1 MLGENLLPIDLSRHC
16 FEIARVVTGIQDVK
30 IIVLENGWMVN
41 GNANNGKIGING
53 FQSTKILHTVVQ
65 IEEVNKVGGLD
76 LVFKALEASP
86 MVKELDGQRG
96 EKAQREFLRRRRQ
109 ASESMESFIMRVQA
123 QRSVMEEEDSTF
135 AVCDRFLVGY
145 ILDHAELTLKD
156 RVMVLA
162 AAQNQMTSDSIFPA
176 LRRMGPFL

>member
-86 MVKELDGQRG
+86 MVKELD
-96 EKAQREFLRRRRQ
+96 
-109 ASESMESFIMRVQA
+109 VQA

-135 AVCDRFLVGY
+135 AVGDRFLVGY